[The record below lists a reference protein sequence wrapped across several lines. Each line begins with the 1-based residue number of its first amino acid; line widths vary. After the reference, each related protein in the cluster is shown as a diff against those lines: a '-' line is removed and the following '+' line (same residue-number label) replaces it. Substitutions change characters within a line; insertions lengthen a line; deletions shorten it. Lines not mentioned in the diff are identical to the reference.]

1 MPKGAFLAIREQ
13 KDASVTEDKIKEIN
27 VGVYCFNSKDLFEIL
42 KKVKLNPGKKEFYLT
57 DVIELLL
64 AAW

>member
-1 MPKGAFLAIREQ
+1 MHQGHFLAIREQ

-42 KKVKLNPGKKEFYLT
+42 KKSSLILGKKNF
-57 DVIELLL
+57 I
-64 AAW
+64 